1 MNVLFDGSAFSLSNP
16 LDFQLECLKVAP
28 LLESS
33 LKIFVNFHFYS
44 INNFLIQYI
53 SDVIKTPFKIQL
65 TIVKLEKITEN
76 LLGVSVKFPEDF
88 RNKFIEKDRNI
99 LNNFGVLQ
107 FESLEEISRVM
118 IIFSEENKEND
129 YNIKIILLQ
138 NSINLFF
145 ITINIYTLYIKRK

>member
-1 MNVLFDGSAFSLSNP
+1 M
-16 LDFQLECLKVAP
+16 
-28 LLESS
+28 
-33 LKIFVNFHFYS
+33 
-44 INNFLIQYI
+44 
-53 SDVIKTPFKIQL
+53 
-65 TIVKLEKITEN
+65 KLEKITEN

-129 YNIKIILLQ
+129 YNIKIILL
-138 NSINLFF
+138 
-145 ITINIYTLYIKRK
+145 